1 MINDLL
7 AAHRNTE
14 ATPAQAAPAPNRL
27 AGKRALITGAGQGI
41 GRETAALFAAQGATV
56 WASDLHGAAL
66 EGLDGCIPIALDV
79 TDAGAVQAIGE
90 RVGAIDI
97 LFNCAGMVV
106 SGTVL
111 DCSDDDWAR
120 SLDVNVTAMFR
131 LIRAFLPGM
140 IARNSGSIINM
151 ASIVG
156 APKAAPNRCAYGM
169 SKAAV
174 VGLTKSVAADY
185 VTQGIR
191 CNAICPGTIET
202 PSLHDRLRET
212 GDFEGALAAFR
223 ARQPM
228 GRLGQPQE
236 IAALALYLASDE
248 SAFMTGQSLM
258 IDGGWSA

>member
-1 MINDLL
+1 MER
-7 AAHRNTE
+7 AA
-14 ATPAQAAPAPNRL
+14 AGAGRL
-27 AGKRALITGAGQGI
+27 AGKTAFVSGAGQGI
-41 GRETAALFAAQGATV
+41 GRDAALLFAAEGARV
-56 WASDLHGAAL
+56 WASDINAAAL
-66 EGLDGCIPIALDV
+66 DGMAPCRTIALDV
-79 TDAGAVQAIGE
+79 TDAAAVAAVAE
-90 RVGAIDI
+90 RVGPVDI
-97 LFNCAGMVV
+97 LFNCAGMVAN
-106 SGTVL
+106 GTVL
-111 DCSDDDWAR
+111 DCSEADWAR
-120 SLDVNVTAMFR
+120 SFDVNVTSMFR
-131 LIRAFLPGM
+131 LIRAFLPAMLERG
-140 IARNSGSIINM
+140 AGSIVNM

-185 VTQGIR
+185 VTRGIR

-202 PSLHDRLRET
+202 PSLHDRLRAT
-212 GDFEGALAAFR
+212 GDFDGALAAFR

-228 GRLGQPQE
+228 GRLGQPGE

>member
-1 MINDLL
+1 MG
-7 AAHRNTE
+7 
-14 ATPAQAAPAPNRL
+14 RL
-27 AGKRALITGAGQGI
+27 AGKVAFITGAGQGI
-41 GRETAALFAAQGATV
+41 GREAAALFAAEGAVV
-56 WASDLHGAAL
+56 WASDLNAAAL
-66 EGLDGCIPIALDV
+66 DGLAECRPLALDV
-79 TDAGAVQAIGE
+79 TDAAATATLPEQ
-90 RVGAIDI
+90 VGPIDI
-97 LFNCAGMVV
+97 LFNCAGMVAG
-106 SGTVL
+106 GTVL
-111 DCSDDDWAR
+111 DCTEGDWAR
-120 SLDVNVTAMFR
+120 SFDVNVTSMFR

-140 IARNSGSIINM
+140 LARKSGSIVNM

-174 VGLTKSVAADY
+174 VGLTKSIAVDY
-185 VTQGIR
+185 VTHGIR

-202 PSLHDRLRET
+202 PSLHDRLRAT
-212 GDFEGALAAFR
+212 GDVEAALAAFR

-248 SAFMTGQSLM
+248 SAFMTGQAVM

>member
-1 MINDLL
+1 MPSGN
-7 AAHRNTE
+7 AVMG
-14 ATPAQAAPAPNRL
+14 RL
-27 AGKRALITGAGQGI
+27 AGKVAFVTGAGQGI
-41 GRETAALFAAQGATV
+41 GREAAALFAAEGAEV
-56 WASDLHGAAL
+56 WASDVNAAAL
-66 EGLDGCIPIALDV
+66 DGLASCRPLAFDV
-79 TDAGAVQAIGE
+79 TDAAAIATLGD
-90 RVGAIDI
+90 RVGTVDV
-97 LFNCAGMVV
+97 LFNCAGMVA
-106 SGTVL
+106 SGTIL
-111 DCSDDDWAR
+111 DCSEADWAR
-120 SLDVNVTAMFR
+120 SFDVNVTSMFH

-140 IARNSGSIINM
+140 LVKQGGSIINM

-174 VGLTKSVAADY
+174 FGLTKSVAVDY

-202 PSLHDRLRET
+202 PSLHDRLRAT
-212 GDFEGALAAFR
+212 GDVEEALAAFR

-248 SAFMTGQSLM
+248 SAFMTGQALM

>member
-1 MINDLL
+1 MS
-7 AAHRNTE
+7 E
-14 ATPAQAAPAPNRL
+14 RL
-27 AGKRALITGAGQGI
+27 AGKTVLITGAGQGI
-41 GRETAALFAAQGATV
+41 GRASAALFAAEGARV
-56 WASDLHGAAL
+56 WATDVNAAAL
-66 EGLDGCIPIALDV
+66 EGLLGCTARRLDV
-79 TDAGAVQAIGE
+79 LDGAEIESVFAEAGPLDA
-90 RVGAIDI
+90 
-97 LFNCAGMVV
+97 LFNCAGFVAP
-106 SGTVL
+106 GNVL
-111 DCSDDDWAR
+111 EGSQSDWDFSFD
-120 SLDVNVTAMFR
+120 LNVTAMFR
-131 LIRAFLPGM
+131 TIRAALPAM
-140 IARNSGSIINM
+140 IAKGGGSIVNM

-202 PSLHDRLRET
+202 PSLHDRLRAT
-212 GDFEGALAAFR
+212 GDVEEALAAFR

-248 SAFMTGQSLM
+248 SAFMTGQALM

>member
-1 MINDLL
+1 MMG
-7 AAHRNTE
+7 E
-14 ATPAQAAPAPNRL
+14 AGSGTARL

-41 GRETAALFAAQGATV
+41 GRETAALFAAHGATV
-56 WASDLHGAAL
+56 WASDLNVAAL
-66 EGLDGCIPIALDV
+66 DGLTGCSPIALDV
-79 TDAGAVQAIGE
+79 TDAEAVRALVDDIGE
-90 RVGAIDI
+90 IDV

-111 DCSDDDWAR
+111 DCSESDWAR
-120 SLDVNVTAMFR
+120 SLDVNVTSMFR

-140 IARNSGSIINM
+140 IARQSGSIINM

-236 IAALALYLASDE
+236 IAALALYLASDD
-248 SAFMTGQSLM
+248 SAFMTGQAVM

>member
-1 MINDLL
+1 MTGRS
-7 AAHRNTE
+7 AAARG
-14 ATPAQAAPAPNRL
+14 ARRL
-27 AGKRALITGAGQGI
+27 AGKVAFVTGAGQGI
-41 GRETAALFAAQGATV
+41 GREAATLFATEGAEV
-56 WASDLHGAAL
+56 WASDVNADAL
-66 EGLDGCIPIALDV
+66 ERLTSCRSLVLDV
-79 TDAGAVQAIGE
+79 TDTAATAALAD
-90 RVGAIDI
+90 RVGTVDI
-97 LFNCAGMVV
+97 LFNCAGMVTT
-106 SGTVL
+106 GTIL
-111 DCSDDDWAR
+111 DCSESDWTR
-120 SLDVNVTAMFR
+120 SFAVNVTSMFH

-140 IARNSGSIINM
+140 LAQKHGSIINM

-156 APKAAPNRCAYGM
+156 APKAAPDRCAYGM

-202 PSLHDRLRET
+202 PSLHDRLRAT
-212 GDFEGALAAFR
+212 GNVEAALAAFR

-236 IAALALYLASDE
+236 IAALALYLASED
-248 SAFMTGQSLM
+248 SAFMTGQALM